1 MEVRMAGFGEM
12 NVGGFLE
19 QLGAKTPAPGGG
31 AAACMAGATAAA
43 LAQMVVAYSLGKKN
57 LAEHEVHLQ
66 QASVMLSRARGLM
79 LQLADEDA
87 AAYALVNALQKLPE
101 GDARREAELPAAAEA
116 AVAVPRAALALCLDM
131 LRLVESL
138 CGKSNKF
145 LRSDLAIAAVLA
157 EAAARSAWWNVSVN
171 LSLLG
176 DEGERSRIAAEGE
189 RACARAGEIRAAVE
203 GACG

>member
-1 MEVRMAGFGEM
+1 MAGFGEM
-12 NVGGFLE
+12 TVGGFLE
-19 QLGAKTPAPGGG
+19 QLSAKAPAPGGG

-43 LAQMVVAYSLGKKN
+43 LAQMVVAYSVGKKN

-66 QASVMLSRARGLM
+66 QASAMLSRARGLM

-87 AAYALVNALQKLPE
+87 AAYALVNELQKLPE
-101 GDARREAELPAAAEA
+101 GDARRVAEFAGAAAA
-116 AVAVPRAALALCLDM
+116 AVAVPRAALALSMDL

-145 LRSDLAIAAVLA
+145 LRSDLAIAAVLG
-157 EAAARSAWWNVSVN
+157 EAAAKSAWWNVSVN

-176 DEGERSRIAAEGE
+176 DEAERARIAAEGE
-189 RACARAGEIRAAVE
+189 RACAKGGGIRKGVG
-203 GACG
+203 GACGEGT